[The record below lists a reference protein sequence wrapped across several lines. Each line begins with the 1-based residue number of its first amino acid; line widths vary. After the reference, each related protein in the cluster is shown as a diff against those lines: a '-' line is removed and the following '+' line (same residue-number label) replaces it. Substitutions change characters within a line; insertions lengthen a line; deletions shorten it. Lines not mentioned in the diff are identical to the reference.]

1 MKSNEERRSKLSQIC
16 TMKTAYHQKYKTQ
29 TKKEERQT
37 DKQTSKLKSF
47 RKISQ
52 RIIQFT
58 PNVNKQRQR
67 S

>member
-1 MKSNEERRSKLSQIC
+1 MKSNEEGRRNISQIC

-37 DKQTSKLKSF
+37 DKQKLKSF

-58 PNVNKQRQR
+58 PKVNKQRQR

>member
-1 MKSNEERRSKLSQIC
+1 
-16 TMKTAYHQKYKTQ
+16 MKTAYHQKYKTQ

-37 DKQTSKLKSF
+37 DKQKKLKSF
-47 RKISQ
+47 RRISQ

-58 PNVNKQRQR
+58 PKVNKQRQR